1 MMMSIAQRNAETV
14 KQNQS
19 EARMNVDMKDINVTV
34 VPPDM
39 LILVSMNKLR
49 QMENELKAAR
59 EVVKYLRD
67 FDATHLMGAQCP
79 CGCDTFKQTLK
90 KYDEARQK

>member
-1 MMMSIAQRNAETV
+1 MMSIAQRNAETV

-19 EARMNVDMKDINVTV
+19 EAKMNVDMRDINVTV

-49 QMENELKAAR
+49 QMTNELEAAR
-59 EVVKYLRD
+59 TLREGLERANHVYLPED
-67 FDATHLMGAQCP
+67 CEI
-79 CGCDTFKQTLK
+79 CKVIK
-90 KYDEARQK
+90 KYDAIISSKKVR